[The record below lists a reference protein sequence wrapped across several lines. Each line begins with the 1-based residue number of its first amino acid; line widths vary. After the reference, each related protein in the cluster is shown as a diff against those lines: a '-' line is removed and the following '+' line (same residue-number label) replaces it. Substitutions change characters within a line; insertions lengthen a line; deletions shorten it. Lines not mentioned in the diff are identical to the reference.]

1 MPCPATVA
9 YRLAQGEKL
18 SQSVVDTTEG
28 VKTVG
33 AALISWG
40 ATQQRARVCS
50 RRNMGSAHAA
60 RTQDTG
66 AKECGLHSGNMVAA
80 AAAQAAGEEQRD
92 LWVGGAVEALDKGQ
106 LQALLAGSRERHT
119 LVVFYAPW
127 CPFSQACAHRLGPG
141 KYLGRRELERW
152 LQRAYVTHHAYSEM

>member
-1 MPCPATVA
+1 
-9 YRLAQGEKL
+9 
-18 SQSVVDTTEG
+18 
-28 VKTVG
+28 
-33 AALISWG
+33 
-40 ATQQRARVCS
+40 
-50 RRNMGSAHAA
+50 MGSPHAA
-60 RTQDTG
+60 RAQDTG

-127 CPFSQACAHRLGPG
+127 CPFSQARPHRLVPG
-141 KYLGRRELERW
+141 KCLVRRGLEGW
-152 LQRAYVTHHAYSEM
+152 LRRARGTHLVLVPS